1 MRLRRPL
8 TALVLAVAVSAIGV
22 GLSLAK
28 TTTTTLKAEKISAL
42 KITALANARGRTLY
56 HLKPETSKPKHL
68 LCTSKTCLSAW
79 FPATVKSKT
88 TKVKLPKG
96 ITGKVTLLH
105 RGKAYQ
111 ICVGGFPLYTFVGDN
126 AKGKAVGQ
134 HIKSFGGIWGVL
146 KTKSAAKKPVVA
158 PPPPPAY

>member
-22 GLSLAK
+22 GISLAK
-28 TTTTTLKAEKISAL
+28 APTITLKSEKISAL
-42 KITALANARGRTLY
+42 KLTALADAKGRTLY
-56 HLKPETSKPKHL
+56 RLKPETSKHL
-68 LCTSKTCLSAW
+68 LCTSKLCLSVW
-79 FPATVKSKT
+79 VPSTVKSKT

-96 ITGKVTLLH
+96 ISGKVTLLH

-111 ICVGGFPLYTFVGDN
+111 VCVGGLPLYTFIGDK

-134 HIKSFGGIWGVL
+134 HIKSFGGVWGVL
-146 KTKSAAKKPVVA
+146 KVGSTAKSPVAA